1 MMVTGKALMILVAVF
16 IICTGGGLVISPAA
30 AEEVP
35 LVPAVYVFGDSTM
48 DVGNNKF
55 LGNFT
60 PSFPYGVDLPLG
72 IEPRFSNGYNM
83 ADSICT
89 YYAQA
94 LFIMSFYP

>member
-1 MMVTGKALMILVAVF
+1 
-16 IICTGGGLVISPAA
+16 
-30 AEEVP
+30 
-35 LVPAVYVFGDSTM
+35 M